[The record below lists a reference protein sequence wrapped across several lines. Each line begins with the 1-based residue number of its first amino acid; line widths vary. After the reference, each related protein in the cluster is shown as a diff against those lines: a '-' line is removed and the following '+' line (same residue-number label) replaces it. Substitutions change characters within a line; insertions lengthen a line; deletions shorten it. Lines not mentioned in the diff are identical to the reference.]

1 MVRVQHFAPQHTED
15 YDCYVAR
22 AVLLFE
28 VNARP

>member
-1 MVRVQHFAPQHTED
+1 VQHSAPEHNED
-15 YDCYVAR
+15 YDRYVAR